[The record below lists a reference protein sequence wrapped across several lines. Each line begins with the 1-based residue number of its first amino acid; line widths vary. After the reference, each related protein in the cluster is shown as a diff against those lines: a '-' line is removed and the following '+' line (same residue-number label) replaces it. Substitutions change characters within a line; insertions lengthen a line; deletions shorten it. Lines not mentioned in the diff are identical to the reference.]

1 MSAVVHYDRR
11 DAAQGNTLIGA
22 RSSVPPFKTKVHA
35 LPCTIRHD
43 GPAAVTTYFQVQDT
57 GIGSGASS
65 AAAAAPLR
73 AHFRGRALEGQQVAF
88 PEGTVGMVLE
98 EASAAPPDV
107 DSSKRFM
114 EIRSTFDGATVWQHD
129 RDPGT
134 DDVVHRTLEWMELA
148 GAIHD
153 LTGEE
158 GEDYAADVAAAEE
171 LATSMGGVPSSFLER
186 KSEGSSS

>member
-1 MSAVVHYDRR
+1 MARR
-11 DAAQGNTLIGA
+11 AE
-22 RSSVPPFKTKVHA
+22 RF
-35 LPCTIRHD
+35 
-43 GPAAVTTYFQVQDT
+43 T
-57 GIGSGASS
+57 G
-65 AAAAAPLR
+65 
-73 AHFRGRALEGQQVAF
+73 
-88 PEGTVGMVLE
+88 
-98 EASAAPPDV
+98 
-107 DSSKRFM
+107 
-114 EIRSTFDGATVWQHD
+114 HD

-134 DDVVHRTLEWMELA
+134 DDVFHRTLEWMELA